1 MTDPS
6 ESTVAWHRLLDRLRD
21 AGEVV
26 TGPLGATTP
35 RERAE
40 GYRHLV
46 RLLSVAHEMWL
57 EKADPAQPRFTRW
70 MTPHRKLL
78 GDSPETIYDTAPV
91 SADRTYRLRGNRGDS
106 HYLGI
111 VVHGTS
117 ADGARRIISSIED
130 TDLEVGGDGTFEVVI
145 QASEP
150 ATGSWLQLEDDATD
164 IMVRQYFLRREDET
178 EATYELEVATGGAVP
193 PPLTEAE
200 LAARLDAMGDYVAEI
215 VEVEATLSTLMGMA
229 TPGLLR
235 AGSEYVDGEGEAAPP
250 PIDPTVVAKALP
262 SPAIQYTGSW
272 FDDLGDDEMI
282 AVTGTL
288 PEARFFSIQVL
299 SRWMESPDW
308 TNHPCFLTTR
318 HLDVDDDGRFRVVVS
333 HQDPGARNWLSTTG
347 LVNGN
352 IAVRAL
358 HADGPMDVTFSR
370 EPLSADG

>member
-1 MTDPS
+1 MTDIP
-6 ESTVAWHRLLDRLRD
+6 ESTQAWHRLLDHLRD
-21 AGEVV
+21 AGDVI
-26 TGPLGATTP
+26 TGPLGARTS

-46 RLLSVAHEMWL
+46 RLLSLAHEMWV

-91 SADRTYRLRGNRGDS
+91 TADRTYRLRGRRGGS

-111 VVHGTS
+111 VVHGTA

-130 TDLEVGGDGTFEVVI
+130 SDLEVAADGTFEVVI
-145 QASEP
+145 AAAEP
-150 ATGSWLQLEDDATD
+150 ASGPWLRLEEDATD
-164 IMVRQYFLRREDET
+164 IMVRQYFLRSEDEP
-178 EATYELEVATGGAVP
+178 EATYDLEVVTGAAVP

-200 LAARLDAMGDYVAEI
+200 LADRLDAMGRYVAEI

-235 AGSEYVDGEGEAAPP
+235 SGSEYVDVAGETAPP

-272 FDDLGDDEMI
+272 YDDLGDDEMI
-282 AVTGTL
+282 VVTGTM
-288 PEARFFSIQVL
+288 PAARFFSVQVL

-318 HLDVDDDGRFRVVVS
+318 HLDVDDDGRFRIVVS
-333 HQDPGARNWLSTTG
+333 HRDPGARNWLSTTG
-347 LVNGN
+347 LVHGN

-358 HADGPMDVTFSR
+358 HAEDQMDVTFTR
-370 EPLSADG
+370 EPLGP